1 MNGPPLSALGENA
14 LLASLLPGLPGN
26 TALITGPGDDC
37 AVVARDADW
46 DGLLK
51 VDALVEGVHF
61 TRGTEPRLIGHKALA
76 RALSDIAA
84 MGGLPE
90 HALVTLFVHPERPV
104 GLLRGIYAGMSAL
117 ARRYGVSLAG
127 GETSALPCDGLALN
141 IALTGRVER
150 GRAILRSTG
159 RPGDILCVSGRL
171 GGSFESGRHLD
182 FEPRLA
188 LARAL
193 VEAGAAPCA
202 MMDLSDGLACDLPRL
217 ARASGCAYSL
227 DTASLPCH
235 EGCTAAQAINDGE
248 DYELLMAFAP
258 ETARRLPSLDLPCDL
273 TAIGTLCEGE
283 AAPARGGWQHFC
295 ALGTSD

>member
-1 MNGPPLSALGENA
+1 MNAPPLSTLGENA
-14 LLASLLPGLPGN
+14 LLARLLPGLPRNAG
-26 TALITGPGDDC
+26 LLTGPGDDC
-37 AVVARDADW
+37 AVVARNAAW

-51 VDALVEGVHF
+51 VDALVEGIHF
-61 TRGTEPRLIGHKALA
+61 TPGTEPARIGHKALA

-90 HALVTLFVHPERPV
+90 HALVTLFVHPSRPV
-104 GLLRGIYAGMSAL
+104 SLIEGIYEGMAAL

-127 GETSALPCDGLALN
+127 GETTSLPHDGLALN

-150 GRAILRSTG
+150 GRAILRSGG
-159 RPGDILCVSGRL
+159 RPGDILCVSGCL

-193 VEAGAAPCA
+193 VDAGAAPRA

-217 ARASGCAYSL
+217 ARASGCGYAL
-227 DTASLPCH
+227 DRACLPLH
-235 EGCTAAQAINDGE
+235 PGCSIGQALGDGE

-258 ETARRLPSLDLPCDL
+258 ETARRLAALSLPAAL
-273 TAIGTLCEGE
+273 TPIGKLCAGGS
-283 AAPARGGWQHFC
+283 APLAGGWQHFQPLR
-295 ALGTSD
+295 AKA